1 MRQSVM
7 LSKLFAS
14 IKKSFAESNARADEH
29 IHRMQETAKNEIAFI
44 AYMRGLDE
52 REHRMAAY
60 VFKLDGFPLLRV
72 MNEQVKKM
80 DEETGA
86 YYAEQ
91 YRQGKLKV
99 PH

>member
-1 MRQSVM
+1 M
-7 LSKLFAS
+7 LSKFIAK
-14 IKKSFAESNARADEH
+14 IKKSFAESNARANDY
-29 IHRMQETAKNEIAFI
+29 IHTMQESTKNEIAFI
-44 AYMRGLDE
+44 ANMRGLDE
-52 REHRMAAY
+52 REHRMAVY
-60 VFKLDGFPLLRV
+60 VFKLDGLPLLKA